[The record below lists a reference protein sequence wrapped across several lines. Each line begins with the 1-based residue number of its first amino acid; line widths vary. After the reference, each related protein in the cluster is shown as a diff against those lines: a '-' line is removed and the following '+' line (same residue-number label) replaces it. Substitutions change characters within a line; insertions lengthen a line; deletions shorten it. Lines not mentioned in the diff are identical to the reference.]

1 MSSINRPLAGPML
14 TFDLAQQLDEVRRE
28 DAFARSGRAARTLAK
43 AGRFRLV
50 LIAMAEGNV
59 IHTHQADSPLTIHL
73 LEGDI
78 TYRAEDGEHELSEG
92 QVLFFSAGD
101 AHDITARRQSA
112 LLLTLSAEGDDFGT
126 DVH

>member
-14 TFDLAQQLDEVRRE
+14 TFKLGEQLEEIRRE
-28 DAFARSGRAARTLAK
+28 EGFTRNGRGARTLAK

-59 IHTHQADSPLTIHL
+59 IHTHQADSPLTIHVI
-73 LEGDI
+73 EGDI
-78 TYRAEDGEHELSEG
+78 TYRAEDGEHRLGEG
-92 QVLFFSAGD
+92 EVLFFSAGD

-112 LLLTLSAEGDDFGT
+112 LLLTRSAEGDDFGT
-126 DVH
+126 DLH